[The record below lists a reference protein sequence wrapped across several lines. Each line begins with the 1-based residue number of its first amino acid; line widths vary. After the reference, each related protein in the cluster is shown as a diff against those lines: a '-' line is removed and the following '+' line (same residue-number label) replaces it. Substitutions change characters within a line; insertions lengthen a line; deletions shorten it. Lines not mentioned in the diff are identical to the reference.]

1 MGKVIKTTM
10 RIEKIQEVKTHTKN
24 TDKQMYKL
32 RGKDSDGVGNV
43 VIALPIN
50 FDGFK
55 PDMVVDISLS
65 TSQTS
70 LSDFEKAEDKRKE
83 KPKKEKE

>member
-1 MGKVIKTTM
+1 MGNVIKATM

-24 TDKQMYKL
+24 VDKQMFKL
-32 RGKDSDGVGNV
+32 RGKDSDGVGTTV
-43 VIALPIN
+43 LTLPQN

-55 PDMVVDISLS
+55 PDMVIDISIS

-70 LSDFEKAEDKRKE
+70 LSDFEKEKKE
-83 KPKKEKE
+83 NKESKKEKK

>member
-24 TDKQMYKL
+24 VDKQMYKL
-32 RGKDSDGVGNV
+32 RGKDADGVGTT
-43 VIALPIN
+43 VITLPIN

-55 PDMVVDISLS
+55 PDMVIDISVS

-70 LSDFEKAEDKRKE
+70 LNDFEKAEEKRKD